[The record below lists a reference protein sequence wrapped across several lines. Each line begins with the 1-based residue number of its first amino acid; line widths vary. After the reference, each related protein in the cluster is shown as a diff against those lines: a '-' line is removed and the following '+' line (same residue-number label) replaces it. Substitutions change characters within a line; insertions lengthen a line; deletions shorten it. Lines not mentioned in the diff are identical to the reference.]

1 MDYGGISPGFLQELA
16 EASGPRPFLRQA
28 AAEMRVSRCNC
39 PSVRDELLHRL
50 GRGELVELNA
60 TA

>member
-16 EASGPRPFLRQA
+16 EASGHRPFPQQP
-28 AAEMRVSRCNC
+28 AAEMRISRHNRQ
-39 PSVRDELLHRL
+39 SVRDELLHRL
-50 GRGELVELNA
+50 ALGELVELNT